1 MFGFFKKGPS
11 PKEIVETIKV
21 DIHSHLI
28 PGIDDGA
35 QNLEDSLSLISKM
48 QDLGYK
54 KLIITPH
61 IMVDTYPNKEDDIKN
76 RLIALR
82 DEVKRNNIEIQLEA
96 AAEYYL
102 DEGFLNHLEAP
113 LLIAD
118 TFLLFETSYMSAPI
132 NFDEIIFLINTKYTP
147 LMAHPERY
155 RYIKDLKEYNRLK
168 KMGVYFQIDINS
180 IAGFYGKDA
189 QKKSEYLINN
199 GLVDFVGSD
208 LHNQKHINNL
218 INSLTKKNIWYNIFE
233 KNEILNNRLI

>member
-11 PKEIVETIKV
+11 PQEIIDDLKV

-35 QNLEDSLSLISKM
+35 KNLEESLSLISQM
-48 QDLGYK
+48 ADIGYK

-61 IMVDTYPNKEDDIKN
+61 IMVDTYPNREDDIKN
-76 RLIALR
+76 RLEEL
-82 DEVKRNNIEIQLEA
+82 KRELKKADIDIEIDA

-102 DEGFLNHLEAP
+102 DEGFLNHLENP
-113 LLIAD
+113 LLIAN

-155 RYIKDLKEYNRLK
+155 RYITDLKEYNRLK
-168 KMGVYFQIDINS
+168 RMGVYFQIDINS
-180 IAGFYGKDA
+180 IAGHYGKDA
-189 QKKSEYLINN
+189 QKKSEYLINS

-218 INSLTKKNIWYNIFE
+218 INSFTKKNIWYNIFN
-233 KNEILNNRLI
+233 KNEILNSRLI

>member
-11 PKEIVETIKV
+11 QEEIIETLKV
-21 DIHSHLI
+21 DLHSHLI

-48 QDLGYK
+48 QELGYK

-61 IMVDTYPNKEDDIKN
+61 IMVDTYPNREDDIKN
-76 RLIALR
+76 RLLNLR
-82 DEVKRNNIEIQLEA
+82 DEVKKRGIDIQLEA

-102 DEGFLNHLEAP
+102 DEGFLNHLKNP
-113 LLIAD
+113 LLISD
-118 TFLLFETSYMSAPI
+118 TFLLFETSYISAPI
-132 NFDEIIFLINTKYTP
+132 NFDEIIFLINTNYTP

-168 KMGVYFQIDINS
+168 NMGVYFQIDINS
-180 IAGFYGKDA
+180 IAGHYGKDA

>member
-35 QNLEDSLSLISKM
+35 QNLKDSLSLISKM

-61 IMVDTYPNKEDDIKN
+61 IMVDTYPNREDDIKN
-76 RLIALR
+76 RLLTLR
-82 DEVKRNNIEIQLEA
+82 DEVKKRGIDIELEV
-96 AAEYYL
+96 AAEYYI
-102 DEGFLNHLEAP
+102 DEGFLNHLEEP

-132 NFDEIIFLINTKYTP
+132 NFDDIIFLINTKYTS
-147 LMAHPERY
+147 LLAHPERY

-180 IAGFYGKDA
+180 IAGHYGKDA

-208 LHNQKHINNL
+208 LHNEKHINNL
-218 INSLTKKNIWYNIFE
+218 INSFTKKNIWYNIFE

>member
-11 PKEIVETIKV
+11 PKEIIETIKV

-48 QDLGYK
+48 QELGYK

-61 IMVDTYPNKEDDIKN
+61 IMVDTYPNREDDIKN
-76 RLIALR
+76 RLLILK
-82 DEVKRNNIEIQLEA
+82 EEIKRNNIEIQLEA

-118 TFLLFETSYMSAPI
+118 TFLLFETSYISAPI

-218 INSLTKKNIWYNIFE
+218 INSLTKKNVWYNIFE

>member
-48 QDLGYK
+48 QELGYK

-61 IMVDTYPNKEDDIKN
+61 IMVDTYPNREDDIKN
-76 RLIALR
+76 RLLTLR
-82 DEVKRNNIEIQLEA
+82 DEVKKRGIDIQLEA

-102 DEGFLNHLEAP
+102 DEGFLNHLEEP

-132 NFDEIIFLINTKYTP
+132 NFDDIIFLINTKYTP
-147 LMAHPERY
+147 LLAHPERY
-155 RYIKDLKEYNRLK
+155 RYIKDLKEYDKLK

-180 IAGFYGKDA
+180 IAGHYGKDA

-208 LHNQKHINNL
+208 LHNKKHINNL
-218 INSLTKKNIWYNIFE
+218 INSLTKKNIWYNLFE
-233 KNEILNNRLI
+233 KNEILNSRLI

>member
-48 QDLGYK
+48 QKLGYK

-61 IMVDTYPNKEDDIKN
+61 IMVDTYPNREDDIKN
-76 RLIALR
+76 RLLTLR
-82 DEVKRNNIEIQLEA
+82 DEVKKRGIDIELEV
-96 AAEYYL
+96 AAEYYI
-102 DEGFLNHLEAP
+102 DEGFLNHLEEP

-132 NFDEIIFLINTKYTP
+132 NFDDIIFLINTKYTP
-147 LMAHPERY
+147 LLAHPERY

-180 IAGFYGKDA
+180 IAGHYGKDA

-208 LHNQKHINNL
+208 LHNKKHINNL